1 MKKKCLFILLIF
13 VNGIFAQID
22 TLECLRYLPLDTG
35 NRWYYLRADLNT
47 GGWDTSYVVKK
58 VIGDTTMIN
67 GKRYRNLQPSG
78 PYMRIDTSALL
89 VYQFGDMSWAG
100 CSDSESVL
108 FDLSLL
114 ISGID
119 TFIRCDDIMVQMD
132 RYNGNAGFIAG
143 NFENIRYSWF
153 SVVGEGY
160 TLSKGVGISSFG
172 MEEIFVHSDKLLG
185 AEINGVKYGTFAAID
200 TQKCLSFLPLQIGN
214 QWEYEGISFPPFIAE
229 SDTEYIFEQVTGIV
243 TKENKKRYYKI
254 AGQYD
259 RYLRIDTTRLLV
271 YQYGYFG
278 CQDSE
283 SVLFDLSLVFSE
295 QDSFI
300 RCDSIVVFT
309 ETYEGNAGKIRGDYL
324 NISYGWFDGVSIGY
338 TLSQGLGISYYTFFE
353 IGGGEKNLIGA
364 VIEGQKYG
372 SFAARDTLEF
382 LSYYPLHIGDRWQ
395 YKYSIYYS
403 ASEYQIWYS
412 TTEIIGDTVLPN
424 GKRYFQFSNPGLEY
438 SQFERIDTTNLCVF
452 EYFPNACSND
462 EKEKLYLFYS
472 PDSSRSLYNCFE
484 EYFIISKTDSI
495 HLSIDYS
502 YLTSKYYNLLRRVG
516 IVSFGEQEG
525 GPGVNAMLIAANIN
539 GVQYG
544 KFLGIDESSDL
555 PGEFRLYSNYPNP
568 FNPATHIRFTVPKSG
583 YVELAIYNLRGEW
596 VRTLIAENLQ
606 AGEYGK
612 IWDGKNEFGIDLASG
627 IYFSVLKFEGQTSR
641 RNKMLKLK

>member
-1 MKKKCLFILLIF
+1 MRRKILLLLIAF
-13 VNGIFAQID
+13 INIAFAQID

-35 NRWYYLRADLNT
+35 NRWHYLRANLNT
-47 GGWDTSYVVKK
+47 SGWDTSYVVKT
-58 VIGDTTMIN
+58 VLGDTTMCN
-67 GKRYRNLQPSG
+67 GKKYRNIKPSG
-78 PYMRIDTSALL
+78 PYMRIDTSTLL

-100 CSDSESVL
+100 CPDSEFVL
-108 FDLSLL
+108 FDLSLM

-119 TFIRCDDIMVQMD
+119 TFVRCDDIEVRMD

-143 NFENIRYSWF
+143 NFENICYSWY
-153 SVVGEGY
+153 SGVGEDY
-160 TLSKGVGISSFG
+160 TLSKNIGISSFG
-172 MEEIFVHSDKLLG
+172 MEEIFVHSEKLLG

-214 QWEYEGISFPPFIAE
+214 EWEYEGISHPPFTAE
-229 SDTEYIFEQVTGIV
+229 SDTEYIFEKVTGIV
-243 TKENKKRYYKI
+243 TKENGKQYYEI

-259 RYLRIDTTRLLV
+259 RYLRIDTTSLLV
-271 YQYGYFG
+271 FQYGDFG

-309 ETYEGNAGKIRGDYL
+309 ETYKGNAGKIRGNYL
-324 NISYGWFDGVSIGY
+324 NISYGWFDGVSTGF
-338 TLSQGLGISYYTFFE
+338 TLAQGLGISYYTFYE
-353 IGGGEKNLIGA
+353 IGGCEKNLIGA
-364 VIEGQKYG
+364 VINDQKYG
-372 SFAARDTLEF
+372 SFAERDTLEF
-382 LSYYPLHIGDRWQ
+382 LSYYPLHIGDKWQ
-395 YKYSIYYS
+395 YRHSIYYS

-424 GKRYFQFSNPGLEY
+424 GKRYFQFSNPILEY
-438 SQFERIDTTNLCVF
+438 SQFERVDTTNLCVF
-452 EYFPNACSND
+452 EYFPNACSGD

-472 PDSSRSLYNCFE
+472 PDSTRSLNNCFE
-484 EYFIISKTDSI
+484 EYFTITKIDSV

-502 YLTSKYYNLLRRVG
+502 YLTSKYYTLSRGVG

-525 GPGVNAMLIAANIN
+525 GPGVNATLIAANIN

-555 PGEFRLYSNYPNP
+555 PGEFQLYSNYPNP
-568 FNPATHIRFTVPKSG
+568 FNPATHIRFTIPKSG
-583 YVELAIYNLRGEW
+583 YVELAIYNLRGER
-596 VRTLIAENLQ
+596 VRTLVAENLK
-606 AGEYGK
+606 ACEYGR
-612 IWDGKNEFGIDLASG
+612 IWDGKDEFGKDLASG
-627 IYFSVLKFEGQTSR
+627 IYFSALQLEDQTSR
-641 RNKMLKLK
+641 KNKMLKLK